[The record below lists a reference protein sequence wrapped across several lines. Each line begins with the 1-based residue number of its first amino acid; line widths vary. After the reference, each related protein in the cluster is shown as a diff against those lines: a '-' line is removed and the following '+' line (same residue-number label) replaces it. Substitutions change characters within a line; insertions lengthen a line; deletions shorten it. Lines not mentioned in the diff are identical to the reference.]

1 MSQIHL
7 QNWINWSKPDFYSLF
22 VKSWIPFNA
31 WYMDGFYDESSGR
44 TRDRDILDYLKDH
57 PNKFRDKLV
66 NLLNRA
72 GNNDD
77 VEEFYYHLN
86 LLDKE
91 LESHTVVNRGKRVQF
106 SNISLSSN
114 NISSKIISHRTYKY
128 KCELIT
134 APSRKWKCQ
143 IMKKSDSSTTCQFTL
158 LKWDKDD
165 FLAHPDYLALRS
177 QTQKD
182 KLLEC
187 FNMINPRPVAQL
199 VLNVKERS
207 GVVPPPRSICLS
219 ETRKRY
225 FANDTVL
232 FAKCIIELLYS
243 LRCMIFHGHLD
254 PTGSNMGIYE
264 HAFYIMS
271 IVTKEL
277 V

>member
-1 MSQIHL
+1 MSHIQL
-7 QNWINWSKPDFYSLF
+7 QNWINWSEPDFYTLF

-31 WYMDGFYDESSGR
+31 WYMDSFYDEASNR
-44 TRDRDILDYLKDH
+44 TRDRAILDYIKDN

-66 NLLNRA
+66 NLINKA
-72 GNNDD
+72 GDD
-77 VEEFYYHLN
+77 AEEFYYHLN

-91 LESHTVVNRGKRVQF
+91 LESHAVYNKGKRIQF

-114 NISSKIISHRTYKY
+114 NVQSKILEYRTYKY

-134 APSRKWKCQ
+134 SPTRLWKCQ
-143 IMKKSDSSTTCQFTL
+143 IMKKSDGSTICQFSL
-158 LKWDKDD
+158 SEWDEEA
-165 FLAHPDYLALRS
+165 FIEHPDYVAITS
-177 QTQKD
+177 QTLKD

-187 FNMINPRPVAQL
+187 FRIINPRPAAEL
-199 VLNVKERS
+199 VKNTHVRAGTLF
-207 GVVPPPRSICLS
+207 PPARSICIS
-219 ETRKRY
+219 ESRSRY
-225 FANDTVL
+225 FASDSVL
-232 FAKCIIELLYS
+232 VAKCIIELMYS

-264 HAFYIMS
+264 HAYYIMN